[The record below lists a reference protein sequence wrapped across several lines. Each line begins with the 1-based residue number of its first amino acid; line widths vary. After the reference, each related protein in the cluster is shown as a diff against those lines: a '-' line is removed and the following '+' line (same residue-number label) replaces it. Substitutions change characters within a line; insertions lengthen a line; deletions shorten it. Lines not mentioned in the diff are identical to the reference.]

1 MENKKR
7 VPLPEGK
14 SENGRQVCF
23 DAFEPAHRNC
33 TTGGGNGQEG
43 RIAILLRKLGACCF
57 EDRATTK
64 EVCTV
69 AGIKTPRQLQ
79 QEIKE
84 EREFSPICSDGK
96 GGYWLPDPASVTG
109 RTEIHRSASTLYAR
123 GVETI
128 GTARKLLRHIHEV

>member
-1 MENKKR
+1 MSKKK
-7 VPLPEGK
+7 VPLFEGESK
-14 SENGRQVCF
+14 NGKQVCF
-23 DAFEPAHRNC
+23 EGFEPVHRNF

-43 RIAILLRKLGACCF
+43 RIAKLLRKLGAVDF
-57 EDRATTK
+57 ENRATTK
-64 EVCTV
+64 ELCTV

-79 QEIKE
+79 EQIKD

-109 RTEIHRSASTLYAR
+109 RAEIHRTASTVFAR